1 MRAAIG
7 VLHALRLSR
16 GARGVVDRDGLL
28 LVLEPALGH
37 VGGRGGEEARVLI
50 FGVIAVDTNYS
61 EAGGRQRCDEGLEL
75 GVEQEKTRAAVLEDL
90 PNLRARQ
97 PVVDRDENPARRRN
111 PEMRLERS

>member
-1 MRAAIG
+1 MSCHTRSGSTARSPTCRAATAVTAQGKHQPLQWNIGSVHRYTDSGLIPATIMRAAIG

-50 FGVIAVDTNYS
+50 F
-61 EAGGRQRCDEGLEL
+61 
-75 GVEQEKTRAAVLEDL
+75 
-90 PNLRARQ
+90 
-97 PVVDRDENPARRRN
+97 
-111 PEMRLERS
+111 